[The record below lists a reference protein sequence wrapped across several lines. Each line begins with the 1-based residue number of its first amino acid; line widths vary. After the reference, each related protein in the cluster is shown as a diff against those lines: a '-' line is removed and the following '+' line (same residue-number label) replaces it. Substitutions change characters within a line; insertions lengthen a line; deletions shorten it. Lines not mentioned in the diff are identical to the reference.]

1 MKMLNPW
8 IIETELNDNK
18 TSVDLFLV
26 NTETAK
32 VRQVTLS
39 VHDVNRI
46 YEMERDLDQLKE
58 EQKDS

>member
-46 YEMERDLDQLKE
+46 YEMERDL
-58 EQKDS
+58 

>member
-26 NTETAK
+26 NTETGK

-39 VHDVNRI
+39 IHDVNRM
-46 YEMERDLDQLKE
+46 YEMERDLDQLRE

>member
-26 NTETAK
+26 NTETGK

-39 VHDVNRI
+39 IHDVNRM
-46 YEMERDLDQLKE
+46 YEMERDLDQLE